1 MLIPFQA
8 RLLEKFTRHGNKRE
22 NFNFLS
28 RIKGFRGI
36 LRFSRTERKQ
46 SQATFTIGGKSHLTL
61 VHRWTN
67 QARVSVKIPV

>member
-22 NFNFLS
+22 NLNFLS
-28 RIKGFRGI
+28 CIKGFRGI

-46 SQATFTIGGKSHLTL
+46 SRVTFTVGGKSHLSL

-67 QARVSVKIPV
+67 QARVFVKIPL